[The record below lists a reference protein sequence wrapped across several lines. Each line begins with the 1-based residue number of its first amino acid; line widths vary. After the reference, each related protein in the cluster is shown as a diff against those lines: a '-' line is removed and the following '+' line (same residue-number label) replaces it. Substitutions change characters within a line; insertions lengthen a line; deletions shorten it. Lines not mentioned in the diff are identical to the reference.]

1 MIFTVADG
9 ARRVPTIVWI
19 GKHGAALAKME
30 GNVLISSETTN
41 ASANRTTG
49 GDIANL
55 KVSTFTIP

>member
-1 MIFTVADG
+1 MADG

-41 ASANRTTG
+41 ASANRTIG
-49 GDIANL
+49 EEIVYL
-55 KVSTFTIP
+55 KVWTFRIP